1 MIFELKN
8 VCYKYYGQ
16 PDFAL
21 QNINTNFDSTQITG
35 IAGENGGGKTT
46 LMKIILRRLI
56 DYSGKYEINGEAMED
71 YTNSL
76 AFRFKIGYS
85 SDSSELDEAL
95 TGLEIIEIINEIRGG
110 TSKTL
115 EKDLEIFRNY
125 LHIDD
130 WIKNKTCG
138 EYSAG
143 MRKKI
148 SICAAFCGS
157 PNYVILDEPVNALD
171 PISILGLENLL
182 LYKRTLGTG
191 ALVSS
196 HILHFIEKIAD
207 NVLLLKTGTAKFQG
221 RLSDLQKVY
230 PDQDLDEIYFA
241 LYHRQTEE

>member
-1 MIFELKN
+1 MIFELKS
-8 VCYKYYGQ
+8 VCYKYDGQ

-21 QNINTNFDSTQITG
+21 QNISTNFDSTLITG

-56 DYSGKYEINGEAMED
+56 DYSGNYEINGEAMED

-76 AFRFKIGYS
+76 AFRFRIGYS
-85 SDSSELDEAL
+85 SDSSELDETL
-95 TGLEIIEIINEIRGG
+95 TGLEIIEIVNEIRGG

-115 EKDLEIFRNY
+115 EKDLEVFRNY

-130 WIKNKTCG
+130 WIKNKTCA

-182 LYKRTLGTG
+182 LYKKNLGTG

-221 RLSDLQKVY
+221 KLSDLRKVY

-241 LYHRQTEE
+241 LYHKAN